1 MSELDKTKNKKN
13 QPDRSD
19 DPGKEEIP
27 PAAADVPA
35 LRPDPAFLAEVE
47 SRSEQ
52 PVSLCYQCRKC
63 TLGCPLAEEFD
74 FPPNMVMRMV
84 QLGMKDELL
93 RSKAI
98 WMCVSC
104 ETCGS
109 RCPNEIRIAPVM
121 DSLRAQCLKEGITP
135 ADEVTV
141 ALHTSFVDSIKT
153 FGRVHEATMLMKYKL
168 KSKKYTSDL
177 DVGLKLFL
185 KGKIPIMPNKSKNV
199 AKVKEIFKNAGF

>member
-1 MSELDKTKNKKN
+1 MSDTLL
-13 QPDRSD
+13 QQVM
-19 DPGKEEIP
+19 EE
-27 PAAADVPA
+27 
-35 LRPDPAFLAEVE
+35 
-47 SRSEQ
+47 SGQ
-52 PVSLCYQCRKC
+52 PVNLCYQCRKC
-63 TLGCPLAEEFD
+63 SAGCPMVDEFD

-93 RSKAI
+93 KSKAI

-121 DSLRAQCLKEGITP
+121 DSLRAQCLKEGVTP

-185 KGKIPIMPNKSKNV
+185 KGKIPIMPKKSKNV

>member
-1 MSELDKTKNKKN
+1 MSENLLDKV
-13 QPDRSD
+13 
-19 DPGKEEIP
+19 I
-27 PAAADVPA
+27 
-35 LRPDPAFLAEVE
+35 AE
-47 SRSEQ
+47 SGQ
-52 PVSLCYQCRKC
+52 PVNLCYQCRKC
-63 TLGCPLAEEFD
+63 SVGCPMVDEFD

-93 RSKAI
+93 QSRAI

-109 RCPNEIRIAPVM
+109 RCPNAIRIAPVM
-121 DSLRAQCLKEGITP
+121 DSLRAQCLNEGVIP
-135 ADEVTV
+135 ADAATV

-185 KGKIPIMPNKSKNV
+185 KGKIPIMPKKSKNI
-199 AKVKEIFKNAGF
+199 AKVKEIFKNAGL

>member
-1 MSELDKTKNKKN
+1 MSENLLDKVIT
-13 QPDRSD
+13 
-19 DPGKEEIP
+19 
-27 PAAADVPA
+27 
-35 LRPDPAFLAEVE
+35 E
-47 SRSEQ
+47 SGQ
-52 PVSLCYQCRKC
+52 PVNLCYQCRKC
-63 TLGCPLAEEFD
+63 SVGCPMVDEFD

-84 QLGMKDELL
+84 QLGLKDELL
-93 RSKAI
+93 KSKAI

-121 DSLRAQCLKEGITP
+121 DSLRAMCLKEGITP

-141 ALHTSFVDSIKT
+141 ALHTSFVESIKS

-185 KGKIPIMPNKSKNV
+185 KGKIPIMPKKSKNV
-199 AKVKEIFKNAGF
+199 AKVKEIFKNAGM